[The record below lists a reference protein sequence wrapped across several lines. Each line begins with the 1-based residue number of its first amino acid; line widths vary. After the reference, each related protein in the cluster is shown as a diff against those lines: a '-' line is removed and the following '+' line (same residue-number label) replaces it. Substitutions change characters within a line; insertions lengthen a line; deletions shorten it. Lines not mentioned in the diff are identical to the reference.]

1 MIALIALLNDPQI
14 LQICVCVCVCVCV
27 YEIGLGETKALV
39 MQKSY
44 CGGDWVFS

>member
-14 LQICVCVCVCVCV
+14 LQICVCVFVCV
-27 YEIGLGETKALV
+27 YEIGFGETKVLV

>member
-27 YEIGLGETKALV
+27 C
-39 MQKSY
+39 MR
-44 CGGDWVFS
+44 